1 MSLGF
6 GGSPDLTD
14 LAVPAG
20 DDPSLRLQLIAARAE
35 SLRFRLRATVL
46 EQQNTYLRNR
56 LRHYENSNTPPSRE
70 GGAGAPPDPDSPNPD
85 HDGEDDDAES
95 ETDDDSPDEQ
105 SDSAED
111 ESAGG
116 DEDAASDSSPGRSSG
131 HEGTTRPPPDPDE
144 TVWLENGYCSDCDC
158 LLTDPDSYVTQT
170 VVETPLP
177 VPLTVTEYKRG
188 KHYCS
193 CGNEI
198 LAEHPDCPQ
207 TGRFG
212 PNMLAQTALRRFHQ
226 RVPNRRQ
233 AEVFDWQLDHPVSHR
248 TIYNLTKRVA
258 DRLRPAYEDVKAK
271 IRESDVVYCDETGLS
286 VDGDQHWTWTFVT
299 DEEILYTIDESRGS
313 QVLEE
318 VLGEEFAEDAT
329 LSCDGWPAY
338 RTYHTKLQRCW
349 AHLLREAE
357 FVAERYREAE
367 TLSDELHTLHKDLTA
382 FDEED
387 PLASARERRRADA
400 SLHLE
405 GLLREDY
412 QAQEVQDLVK
422 KIRNGM
428 GSWLTFVTEPEVD
441 STNNRAERALREQ
454 VMLRKTFRGLR
465 SAEGVRIHETIT
477 TMLATWERRGLDPPE
492 QLRSMLGGRDLE
504 ARSEA
509 S

>member
-1 MSLGF
+1 VSLRF
-6 GGSPDLTD
+6 GGSPDSID
-14 LAVPAG
+14 LAIPAVN
-20 DDPSLRLQLIAARAE
+20 DTSLRLQLISAQTE
-35 SLRFRLRATVL
+35 NLRLRQRNTAL
-46 EQQNTYLRNR
+46 EQQNTHLRNR
-56 LRHYENSNTPPSRE
+56 LRRYENSNTPPSQE
-70 GGAGAPPDPDSPNPD
+70 GGAGAPPDDESPTT
-85 HDGEDDDAES
+85 DDDGDDEES
-95 ETDDDSPDEQ
+95 ETDDGDSEDEHGDQ
-105 SDSAED
+105 TDE

-116 DEDAASDSSPGRSSG
+116 DSDAASDSSPGRSPG

-144 TVWLENGYCSDCDC
+144 TVWVENGYCSDCDRI
-158 LLTDPDSYVTQT
+158 LTDPDSYISQT
-170 VVETPLP
+170 VVETPHP
-177 VPLTVTEYKRG
+177 VPLTVIKYKRG
-188 KHYCS
+188 QHHCS

-212 PNMLAQTALRRFHQ
+212 PNVLAQTALRRFRQ

-233 AEVFDWQLDHPVSHR
+233 AEIFDWQLDYPVSHR
-248 TIYNLTKRVA
+248 TVYNLTKRVA

-286 VDGDQHWTWTFVT
+286 VDGDQHWIWTFVT
-299 DEEILYTIDESRGS
+299 DEEVFYTIDESRGS

-318 VLGEEFAEDAT
+318 VLGEEFAEDSI

-367 TLSDELHTLHKDLTA
+367 TLSDELHELHEDLTA
-382 FDEED
+382 FDEKD
-387 PLASARERRRADA
+387 PPASARERRRADA

-405 GLLREDY
+405 GLLREEY
-412 QAQEVQDLVK
+412 QAEEVQKLVK
-422 KIRNGM
+422 KIRNGL
-428 GSWLTFVTEPEVD
+428 GCWLTFVTEPDVD

-454 VMLRKTFRGLR
+454 VMLRKMFRSLR

-477 TMLATWERRGLDPPE
+477 TMLATWKRRGLDPPE
-492 QLRSMLGGRDLE
+492 QLRSVLGGRDLE
-504 ARSEA
+504 ARLEA

>member
-1 MSLGF
+1 
-6 GGSPDLTD
+6 
-14 LAVPAG
+14 
-20 DDPSLRLQLIAARAE
+20 
-35 SLRFRLRATVL
+35 VL
-46 EQQNTYLRNR
+46 EQQNHYFRNR
-56 LRHYENSNTPPSRE
+56 LRHYENPNTPPSKE
-70 GGAGAPPDPDSPNPD
+70 GGAGAPPNDESSSTD
-85 HDGEDDDAES
+85 HDDDES
-95 ETDDDSPDEQ
+95 DTDDGGSEDGCGDQ
-105 SDSAED
+105 TED

-116 DEDAASDSSPGRSSG
+116 DSDAASDSSPGRSSG
-131 HEGTTRPPPDPDE
+131 HEGTTRPPPDPDK
-144 TVWLENGYCSDCDC
+144 TVWVENGYCPECDHI
-158 LLTDPDSYVTQT
+158 LTDPDNYISQT

-177 VPLTVTEYKRG
+177 VPLTVTKYKRG

-198 LAEHPDCPQ
+198 LAEHPECPQ

-286 VDGDQHWTWTFVT
+286 VDGDQHWIWTFVT
-299 DEEILYTIDESRGS
+299 DEEIFYTIDESRGS
-313 QVLEE
+313 QVLED
-318 VLGEEFAEDAT
+318 VLGEEFAEDSI

-367 TLSDELHTLHKDLTA
+367 MLSDELHKLHKDLTA
-382 FDEED
+382 FDEKD
-387 PLASARERRRADA
+387 PPASARERRRADA

-412 QAQEVQDLVK
+412 QSKEVQDLVE
-422 KIRNGM
+422 KIRNGL
-428 GSWLTFVTEPEVD
+428 GCWLTFVTEPDVD

-454 VMLRKTFRGLR
+454 VMLRKMFRSLR

-492 QLRSMLGGRDLE
+492 QLRSVLGGRDLE
-504 ARSEA
+504 ARLEA